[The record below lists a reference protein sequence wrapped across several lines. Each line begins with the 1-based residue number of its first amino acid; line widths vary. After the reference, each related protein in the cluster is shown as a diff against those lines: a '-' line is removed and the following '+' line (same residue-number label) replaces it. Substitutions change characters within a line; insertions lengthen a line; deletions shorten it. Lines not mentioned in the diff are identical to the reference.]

1 MAIKSTRLISTNIEE
16 VFSAVGQQAVTVIY
30 ICNTSGST
38 VSVNVYLVSDGS
50 TFGGEE
56 NQIYSQLEIT
66 ANDTYVISTEK
77 LILDDLD
84 QIEVQANVGNAI
96 TVTVSSFAI

>member
-84 QIEVQANVGNAI
+84 QIEVQANVSNAI